1 MDYTPPQT
9 IFPQPVIEYAYE
21 HTDKNTRKILYHAAD
36 IDNCH
41 IYVVRFLGTF
51 NEKYKGKRE
60 FVDAPMSIIYNNGVV
75 HHATGEE
82 LSKLWIY
89 ETPKYFPTSEE
100 QIYRFDNK
108 D

>member
-1 MDYTPPQT
+1 MDYTPPPN
-9 IFPQPVIEYAYE
+9 IPPAVVKYADE
-21 HTDKNTRKILYHAAD
+21 HTHRNIRKILYHAVD
-36 IDNCH
+36 IDDCN

-51 NEKYKGKRE
+51 NKKYEGKRE
-60 FVDAPMSIIYNNGVV
+60 FVDAPMTIIYDGKTVRS
-75 HHATGEE
+75 ATGEE
-82 LSKLWIY
+82 LSRLWIY

>member
-1 MDYTPPQT
+1 MDYTPAPD
-9 IFPQPVIEYAYE
+9 IPPAVIKYAYE
-21 HTDKNTRKILYHAAD
+21 HTDKNSRKILYHAAD
-36 IDNCH
+36 IDNCN

-51 NEKYKGKRE
+51 NKKYASDRE
-60 FVDAPMSIIYNNGVV
+60 FVDAPMAIIYSNGVA
-75 HHATGEE
+75 HHATGKE
-82 LSKLWIY
+82 LSKFWIY